1 MQQQIKFCSHSHLSL
16 LMKASFW
23 PYIHR
28 REIGNCVSSSIVRF
42 NRAIDNI
49 KMSLKCEHE
58 LLRKLIEQS
67 YRDADIYSFNRMCLD
82 WAAESQRRR
91 SKKKKMSA
99 MYVKEIIENQ
109 YTLYSLLLVHR
120 HLVLDVVAAIDIV
133 HGTELHIKYNPLTT
147 SQILS
152 FPLTLQRQ

>member
-1 MQQQIKFCSHSHLSL
+1 MIDILEGLWFFEVEATNQMMIFLLALS
-16 LMKASFW
+16 SFKGARTMMNNGAINVIFSCNSKSSSALIRISLNESFFLT
-23 PYIHR
+23 IHPSN

-82 WAAESQRRR
+82 
-91 SKKKKMSA
+91 
-99 MYVKEIIENQ
+99 
-109 YTLYSLLLVHR
+109 
-120 HLVLDVVAAIDIV
+120 
-133 HGTELHIKYNPLTT
+133 
-147 SQILS
+147 
-152 FPLTLQRQ
+152 

>member
-1 MQQQIKFCSHSHLSL
+1 MQQQIIRISL
-16 LMKASFW
+16 VQLMKPSFW
-23 PYIHR
+23 PCIQ

-82 WAAESQRRR
+82 WAAESQWWK
-91 SKKKKMSA
+91 KKKKMSA
-99 MYVKEIIENQ
+99 IYVKEIIENQ
-109 YTLYSLLLVHR
+109 YTLYSILLVHR
-120 HLVLDVVAAIDIV
+120 HLVLDVVAAIDCAW
-133 HGTELHIKYNPLTT
+133 HWTSHKYYPLTT

-152 FPLTLQRQ
+152 FPLSLALQRQ